1 MFVAHKQRKKE
12 ETKALLEI
20 GRRLRERKKKEEQDQ
35 RDAPMNI
42 QVGDLVE
49 VTSNDWG
56 DSIPQGAVGIVIG
69 FEKRLHIPAVTV
81 IINNEECWIDQ
92 DDLEILS
99 KAGG

>member
-1 MFVAHKQRKKE
+1 
-12 ETKALLEI
+12 
-20 GRRLRERKKKEEQDQ
+20 
-35 RDAPMNI
+35 MNM
-42 QVGDLVE
+42 QVGDLVK
-49 VTSNDWG
+49 VVGDWG

-99 KAGG
+99 KNKEIRK

>member
-1 MFVAHKQRKKE
+1 MFVAHKQRTKE

-35 RDAPMNI
+35 RDASMNI

-92 DDLEILS
+92 DDLKILS
-99 KAGG
+99 KAGD